1 MKWLRIHVIRS
12 LGLNLLTLL
21 LVVQS
26 WTHCLISPSP
36 IICINKMWIISKC
49 YYEIN
54 GSNAQKS
61 IWLGKSQLLSGE
73 HYHCISGTKYHR

>member
-1 MKWLRIHVIRS
+1 MVRNTCYQKFGSESSDPSSGCTILDT
-12 LGLNLLTLL
+12 N
-21 LVVQS
+21 
-26 WTHCLISPSP
+26 CLISPSP

-49 YYEIN
+49 YYGIN